1 MCTTIYG
8 EVTATGISRQDITLY
23 NGAKH
28 NEGRFPNMKQNF
40 DYNFTPQWLQIFHN
54 TPKIRDKLTSY
65 LASAS

>member
-40 DYNFTPQWLQIFHN
+40 DYNFTPQ
-54 TPKIRDKLTSY
+54 
-65 LASAS
+65 